1 MKKIFVALVAML
13 GLAAVSN
20 AQGWFRQPTPN
31 DTLRSTVIL
40 PDNSVDF
47 QIYAPQ
53 AQSVAVMGDLPW
65 DKPAK
70 FTKEEN
76 GVWKGRMAALKDG
89 VYRYRFLVDGVSVY
103 DPKAPSAGET
113 QALLT
118 VAPKGDEFF
127 AMKNVPHGAVAERYY
142 WSEPLGEMRRL
153 HVWTPAG
160 YEKSF
165 GKLPVLYLVH
175 GGGDTDVSW
184 PGVGAAGLIL
194 DNLMAEG
201 KMKPMVVVMPNGSI
215 DMPDGNFIGEVPVF
229 AKDMTTSIIPFIEA
243 NYRVYTDQA
252 NRAMAGLS
260 MGGME
265 TLETTLNNPE
275 LFSYVWVL
283 SASFAPGNK
292 EVYEYERE
300 RLKRDAAIYNSN
312 FKQLVFTQGGE
323 SDIAYNNCKETLKLF
338 DAAGIKYEY
347 MDVSG
352 GHSWEA
358 WRQNLYDLAQR
369 IFTDENTQT
378 MNAVENAT
386 KAQQFLKNARTYFIA
401 TVDADGQP
409 RVRPFGTAEI
419 IDGKLYIQ
427 TGKAKR
433 TYKQLIAHPNAEI
446 CAHNG
451 NEWIRIAGELIP
463 DERVEVKAEMLEK
476 NPSLKSMY
484 KADDDNTIV
493 FYFRNATATISSFAG
508 DVETFCF

>member
-1 MKKIFVALVAML
+1 MKKILVALVAML
-13 GLAAVSN
+13 SMAAVSN

-40 PDNSVDF
+40 PDNSVVF

-76 GVWKGRMAALKDG
+76 GVWKGRMGALKDG
-89 VYRYRFLVDGVSVY
+89 VYRYRFMVDGMSVY

-160 YEKSF
+160 YEKSAV
-165 GKLPVLYLVH
+165 KLPVLYLVH

-215 DMPDGNFIGEVPVF
+215 EMPDGNFIGEVPVF
-229 AKDMTTSIIPFIEA
+229 AKDMTTSIIPFIED
-243 NYRVYTDQA
+243 NYPVYTDQA
-252 NRAMAGLS
+252 HRAMAGLS

-358 WRQNLYDLAQR
+358 WRQNLRDLAPR
-369 IFTDENTQT
+369 LFTDEDTQT
-378 MNAVENAT
+378 MNSVENAT

-401 TVDADGQP
+401 TVDADGQA

-419 IDGKLYIQ
+419 INGKLYVQ
-427 TGKAKR
+427 TGKVKR
-433 TYKQLIAHPNAEI
+433 IYKQLISNPNAEI

-463 DERVEVKAEMLEK
+463 DESIEVKTEMLEK

-493 FYFRNATATISSFAG
+493 FYFRNATATISTFAG
-508 DVETFCF
+508 DQETFTF